1 MTDVLIKRELLER
14 LAEWDQFPHKMKE
27 ALTELRAI
35 LTSQPQGGATQF
47 VHAVERE
54 SVNVVGWLGG
64 NGLHAEERMA
74 SGAPFQLM
82 TVAQHQRI
90 ADDFIVELDLANA
103 RNMTLRT
110 DLAAARL
117 QTAMMV
123 VCAKNLADERDALLA
138 TIELMQSKQE
148 LIGYSMRS
156 SLKPLMDDTMPDWKH
171 IRIGVD
177 HRVCWEDD
185 TPYDNLIPLYVIGD
199 V

>member
-1 MTDVLIKRELLER
+1 MTDVLIKRELLEQIDETAICDGTDATISDDLFTQLVAA
-14 LAEWDQFPHKMKE
+14 LAAP
-27 ALTELRAI
+27 R
-35 LTSQPQGGATQF
+35 QP
-47 VHAVERE
+47 ERE

-148 LIGYSMRS
+148 LIGYTMRS
-156 SLKPLMDDTMPDWKH
+156 SLKPLMDDTMPDGKH